1 MKISAVILCRC
12 IYATGMKI
20 ILILGF
26 SPDDVY
32 TTFKSTP
39 ISNTSASLVNL
50 IKFAGFLI
58 FGRKFIAMR
67 TDKKVVL
74 NDLSVLLR
82 TRFADNL
89 KEVVLFGSQ
98 ASGKANRDSDYDFL
112 IILKQKADWK
122 TEREISD
129 LCYEIDLKYNIITDT
144 HILSESEFVTL
155 RGKQPIFVNAMS
167 KGIHA

>member
-1 MKISAVILCRC
+1 
-12 IYATGMKI
+12 
-20 ILILGF
+20 
-26 SPDDVY
+26 
-32 TTFKSTP
+32 
-39 ISNTSASLVNL
+39 
-50 IKFAGFLI
+50 
-58 FGRKFIAMR
+58 MR

-74 NDLSVLLR
+74 NDLSVLLK
-82 TRFADNL
+82 TRFVDNL

-144 HILSESEFVTL
+144 HILSESEFSSL
-155 RGKQPIFVNAMS
+155 RGKQPIFVNALS
-167 KGIHA
+167 NGLHA